1 VVDSVDENN
10 QEVLLEEENQ
20 LEEKPAGESPLQETG
35 IGKEVPEE
43 EAREEREAEGE
54 ESQLP
59 SQEQLAELNYQLER
73 KKAELEELKNRLL
86 RLQSDFEN
94 YRRRVKKEIEETI
107 RYGGERVISNLL
119 PVMDNFER
127 ALAAVPDNPEAS
139 QFAVGMEMIY
149 RQLKEVLEKEG
160 LQEIPALLEPFNP
173 EKHEAVMQVITDE
186 YDDNIIVEEFKKG
199 YTLYDKVLR
208 PSAVKVAKNEGR

>member
-1 VVDSVDENN
+1 MVDSVDENN